1 MIITSLT
8 NSRIKEICKLK
19 EKKYR
24 NMTNTFLIEGIN
36 LVTEAGKRNLL
47 KEIFVLEEKTINIDI
62 PTTYVTKEVMKK
74 ISSTDSIPNVVG
86 VSLKKEELLLGD
98 RLLLLDNLQDPGNLG
113 TIIRS
118 SKAFNIDT
126 IVISPTT
133 VDMYNPKVLRATEGM
148 IFHINIIVRD
158 LPSLITEL
166 KKDNYKIYGTKVDG
180 GINVKDISLKRKY
193 ALVIG
198 NEGNGV
204 SEEVNNLCDG
214 FFYKDKKVAVVGGG
228 SSSLTEALYLSKI
241 CKEVIIIHRRDKL
254 TADKYLIDKVNSTK
268 NIKVLYNSNI
278 TKYNQNNNKLTSVII
293 NNKDNLEVEGV
304 FLAIGSTP
312 NSEIFNVN
320 KDNNYI
326 IVDSNYMTNIDK
338 VYAIGDVI
346 KKDYYQLSTAAS
358 DAVVAASNI
367 IKRENKNS

>member
-1 MIITSLT
+1 MEEHKVVILGSGIAGMTAGIYLKRGGLDVLVVEDNIPGGVLNEIPSIENYPGYEEISGPDLAMNIYNQLTKLGVKILNKKITSIDLNNKIINNNIKYEYLVIAT
-8 NSRIKEICKLK
+8 GRKSRMLSLEH
-19 EKKYR
+19 EK
-24 NMTNTFLIEGIN
+24 
-36 LVTEAGKRNLL
+36 
-47 KEIFVLEEKTINIDI
+47 
-62 PTTYVTKEVMKK
+62 
-74 ISSTDSIPNVVG
+74 
-86 VSLKKEELLLGD
+86 ELLGK
-98 RLLLLDNLQDPGNLG
+98 G
-113 TIIRS
+113 
-118 SKAFNIDT
+118 
-126 IVISPTT
+126 ISTC
-133 VDMYNPKVLRATEGM
+133 A
-148 IFHINIIVRD
+148 
-158 LPSLITEL
+158 
-166 KKDNYKIYGTKVDG
+166 
-180 GINVKDISLKRKY
+180 
-193 ALVIG
+193 
-198 NEGNGV
+198 
-204 SEEVNNLCDG
+204 LCDG

-228 SSSLTEALYLSKI
+228 SSSFTEALYLSKI

-278 TKYNQNNNKLTSVII
+278 TKYNQNNNKLTSIII

-367 IKRENKNS
+367 IKRENKDS

>member
-1 MIITSLT
+1 MEEHKVVILGSGIAGMTAGIYLKRGGLDVLVVEDNIPGGVLNEIPSIENYPGYEEISGPDLAMNIYNQLTKLGVKILNKKITSIDL
-8 NSRIKEICKLK
+8 NNKIINNNIKYEYLVIATGRKSKMLSLEH
-19 EKKYR
+19 EK
-24 NMTNTFLIEGIN
+24 
-36 LVTEAGKRNLL
+36 
-47 KEIFVLEEKTINIDI
+47 
-62 PTTYVTKEVMKK
+62 
-74 ISSTDSIPNVVG
+74 
-86 VSLKKEELLLGD
+86 ELLGK
-98 RLLLLDNLQDPGNLG
+98 G
-113 TIIRS
+113 
-118 SKAFNIDT
+118 
-126 IVISPTT
+126 ISTC
-133 VDMYNPKVLRATEGM
+133 A
-148 IFHINIIVRD
+148 
-158 LPSLITEL
+158 
-166 KKDNYKIYGTKVDG
+166 
-180 GINVKDISLKRKY
+180 
-193 ALVIG
+193 
-198 NEGNGV
+198 
-204 SEEVNNLCDG
+204 LCDG

-254 TADKYLIDKVNSTK
+254 TSDKYLIDKVNSTK

-367 IKRENKNS
+367 IKRENKN

>member
-1 MIITSLT
+1 MEEHKVVILGSGIAGMTAGIYLKRGGLDVLVVEDNIPGGVLNEIPSIENYPGYEVISGPDLAMNIYNQLTKLGVKILNKKITSIDLDNKIINNNIKYEYLVIAT
-8 NSRIKEICKLK
+8 GRKSRMLSLEH
-19 EKKYR
+19 EK
-24 NMTNTFLIEGIN
+24 
-36 LVTEAGKRNLL
+36 
-47 KEIFVLEEKTINIDI
+47 
-62 PTTYVTKEVMKK
+62 
-74 ISSTDSIPNVVG
+74 
-86 VSLKKEELLLGD
+86 ELLGK
-98 RLLLLDNLQDPGNLG
+98 G
-113 TIIRS
+113 
-118 SKAFNIDT
+118 
-126 IVISPTT
+126 ISTC
-133 VDMYNPKVLRATEGM
+133 A
-148 IFHINIIVRD
+148 
-158 LPSLITEL
+158 
-166 KKDNYKIYGTKVDG
+166 
-180 GINVKDISLKRKY
+180 
-193 ALVIG
+193 
-198 NEGNGV
+198 
-204 SEEVNNLCDG
+204 LCDG

-254 TADKYLIDKVNSTK
+254 TSDKYLIDKVNSTK

-320 KDNNYI
+320 KENNYI

>member
-1 MIITSLT
+1 MEEHKVVILGSGIAGMTAG
-8 NSRIKEICKLK
+8 IYLK
-19 EKKYR
+19 R
-24 NMTNTFLIEGIN
+24 GGLDV
-36 LVTEAGKRNLL
+36 LVVE
-47 KEIFVLEEKTINIDI
+47 
-62 PTTYVTKEVMKK
+62 
-74 ISSTDSIPNVVG
+74 DSIPGG
-86 VSLKKEELLLGD
+86 VLNEIPSIENYPGYEEISGPDLAMNIYNQLTKLGVKILNKKITSIDLNNKIINNNIKYEYLVIATGRKSRMLSLEHEKELLGK
-98 RLLLLDNLQDPGNLG
+98 G
-113 TIIRS
+113 
-118 SKAFNIDT
+118 
-126 IVISPTT
+126 ISTC
-133 VDMYNPKVLRATEGM
+133 A
-148 IFHINIIVRD
+148 
-158 LPSLITEL
+158 
-166 KKDNYKIYGTKVDG
+166 
-180 GINVKDISLKRKY
+180 
-193 ALVIG
+193 
-198 NEGNGV
+198 
-204 SEEVNNLCDG
+204 LCDG

-278 TKYNQNNNKLTSVII
+278 TKYNQNNNKLTSVTI

-346 KKDYYQLSTAAS
+346 KKDYYQLSTASS

>member
-1 MIITSLT
+1 MEEHKVVILGSGIAGMTAGIYLKRGGLDVLVVEDNIPGGVLNEIPSIENYPGYEEISGPDLAMNIYNQLTKLGVKILNKKITSIDLNNKIINNNIKYEYLVIAT
-8 NSRIKEICKLK
+8 GRKSRMLSLEH
-19 EKKYR
+19 EK
-24 NMTNTFLIEGIN
+24 
-36 LVTEAGKRNLL
+36 
-47 KEIFVLEEKTINIDI
+47 
-62 PTTYVTKEVMKK
+62 
-74 ISSTDSIPNVVG
+74 
-86 VSLKKEELLLGD
+86 ELLGK
-98 RLLLLDNLQDPGNLG
+98 G
-113 TIIRS
+113 
-118 SKAFNIDT
+118 
-126 IVISPTT
+126 ISTC
-133 VDMYNPKVLRATEGM
+133 A
-148 IFHINIIVRD
+148 
-158 LPSLITEL
+158 
-166 KKDNYKIYGTKVDG
+166 
-180 GINVKDISLKRKY
+180 
-193 ALVIG
+193 
-198 NEGNGV
+198 
-204 SEEVNNLCDG
+204 LCDG

-254 TADKYLIDKVNSTK
+254 TSDKYLIDKVNSTK

-304 FLAIGSTP
+304 FLAVGSTP

-346 KKDYYQLSTAAS
+346 KKDYYQLSTASS

>member
-1 MIITSLT
+1 MEEHKVVISGSGIAGMTAGIYLKRGGLDVLVVEDNIPGGVLNEIPSIENYPGYEEISGPDLAMNIYNQLTKLGVKILNKKITSIDLNNKIINNNIKYEYLVIAT
-8 NSRIKEICKLK
+8 GRKSRMLSLEH
-19 EKKYR
+19 EK
-24 NMTNTFLIEGIN
+24 
-36 LVTEAGKRNLL
+36 
-47 KEIFVLEEKTINIDI
+47 
-62 PTTYVTKEVMKK
+62 
-74 ISSTDSIPNVVG
+74 
-86 VSLKKEELLLGD
+86 ELLGK
-98 RLLLLDNLQDPGNLG
+98 G
-113 TIIRS
+113 
-118 SKAFNIDT
+118 
-126 IVISPTT
+126 ISTC
-133 VDMYNPKVLRATEGM
+133 A
-148 IFHINIIVRD
+148 
-158 LPSLITEL
+158 
-166 KKDNYKIYGTKVDG
+166 
-180 GINVKDISLKRKY
+180 
-193 ALVIG
+193 
-198 NEGNGV
+198 
-204 SEEVNNLCDG
+204 LCDG

-278 TKYNQNNNKLTSVII
+278 TKYNQNNNKLTSVTI

>member
-1 MIITSLT
+1 MEEHKVVILGSGIAGMTAGIYLKRGGLDVIVVEDNIPGGVLNEIPSIENYPGYEEISGPDLAMNIYNQLTKLGVKILNKKITSIDLNNKIINNNIKYEYLVIAT
-8 NSRIKEICKLK
+8 GRKSRMLSLEH
-19 EKKYR
+19 EK
-24 NMTNTFLIEGIN
+24 
-36 LVTEAGKRNLL
+36 
-47 KEIFVLEEKTINIDI
+47 
-62 PTTYVTKEVMKK
+62 
-74 ISSTDSIPNVVG
+74 
-86 VSLKKEELLLGD
+86 ELLGK
-98 RLLLLDNLQDPGNLG
+98 G
-113 TIIRS
+113 
-118 SKAFNIDT
+118 
-126 IVISPTT
+126 ISTC
-133 VDMYNPKVLRATEGM
+133 A
-148 IFHINIIVRD
+148 
-158 LPSLITEL
+158 
-166 KKDNYKIYGTKVDG
+166 
-180 GINVKDISLKRKY
+180 
-193 ALVIG
+193 
-198 NEGNGV
+198 
-204 SEEVNNLCDG
+204 LCDG

-254 TADKYLIDKVNSTK
+254 TSDKYLIDKVNSTK

-346 KKDYYQLSTAAS
+346 KKDYYQLSTASS

>member
-1 MIITSLT
+1 MEEHKVVILGSGIAGMTAGIYLKRGGLDVLVVEDNIPGGVLNEIPSIENYPGYEEISGPDLAMNIYNQLTKLGVKILNKKITSIDLNNKIINNNIKYEYLVIAT
-8 NSRIKEICKLK
+8 GRKSRMLSLEH
-19 EKKYR
+19 EK
-24 NMTNTFLIEGIN
+24 
-36 LVTEAGKRNLL
+36 
-47 KEIFVLEEKTINIDI
+47 
-62 PTTYVTKEVMKK
+62 
-74 ISSTDSIPNVVG
+74 
-86 VSLKKEELLLGD
+86 ELLGK
-98 RLLLLDNLQDPGNLG
+98 G
-113 TIIRS
+113 
-118 SKAFNIDT
+118 
-126 IVISPTT
+126 ISTC
-133 VDMYNPKVLRATEGM
+133 A
-148 IFHINIIVRD
+148 
-158 LPSLITEL
+158 
-166 KKDNYKIYGTKVDG
+166 
-180 GINVKDISLKRKY
+180 
-193 ALVIG
+193 
-198 NEGNGV
+198 
-204 SEEVNNLCDG
+204 LCDG

-268 NIKVLYNSNI
+268 NVKVLYNSNI

>member
-1 MIITSLT
+1 MEEHKVVILGSGIAGMTAGIYLKRGGLDVLVVEDNIPGGVLNEIPSIENYPGYEEISGPDLAMNIYNQLTKLGVKILNKKITSIDLNNKIINNNIKYEYLVIAT
-8 NSRIKEICKLK
+8 GRKSRMLSLEH
-19 EKKYR
+19 EK
-24 NMTNTFLIEGIN
+24 
-36 LVTEAGKRNLL
+36 
-47 KEIFVLEEKTINIDI
+47 
-62 PTTYVTKEVMKK
+62 
-74 ISSTDSIPNVVG
+74 
-86 VSLKKEELLLGD
+86 ELLGK
-98 RLLLLDNLQDPGNLG
+98 G
-113 TIIRS
+113 
-118 SKAFNIDT
+118 
-126 IVISPTT
+126 ISTC
-133 VDMYNPKVLRATEGM
+133 A
-148 IFHINIIVRD
+148 
-158 LPSLITEL
+158 
-166 KKDNYKIYGTKVDG
+166 
-180 GINVKDISLKRKY
+180 
-193 ALVIG
+193 
-198 NEGNGV
+198 
-204 SEEVNNLCDG
+204 LCDG

-254 TADKYLIDKVNSTK
+254 TSDKYLIDKVNSTK

-278 TKYNQNNNKLTSVII
+278 TKYNQNNNKLTSVTI

-346 KKDYYQLSTAAS
+346 KKDYYQLSTASS

-367 IKRENKNS
+367 IKRENNNS

>member
-1 MIITSLT
+1 MEEHKVVILGSGIAGMTAGIYLKRGGLDVLVVEDNIPGGVLNEIPSIENYPGYEVISGPDLAMNIYNQLTKLGVKILNKKITSIDLDNKIINNNIKYEYLVIAT
-8 NSRIKEICKLK
+8 GRKSRMLSLEH
-19 EKKYR
+19 EK
-24 NMTNTFLIEGIN
+24 
-36 LVTEAGKRNLL
+36 
-47 KEIFVLEEKTINIDI
+47 
-62 PTTYVTKEVMKK
+62 
-74 ISSTDSIPNVVG
+74 
-86 VSLKKEELLLGD
+86 ELLGK
-98 RLLLLDNLQDPGNLG
+98 G
-113 TIIRS
+113 
-118 SKAFNIDT
+118 
-126 IVISPTT
+126 ISTC
-133 VDMYNPKVLRATEGM
+133 A
-148 IFHINIIVRD
+148 
-158 LPSLITEL
+158 
-166 KKDNYKIYGTKVDG
+166 
-180 GINVKDISLKRKY
+180 
-193 ALVIG
+193 
-198 NEGNGV
+198 
-204 SEEVNNLCDG
+204 LCDG
-214 FFYKDKKVAVVGGG
+214 FFYKDKNVAVVGGG

-254 TADKYLIDKVNSTK
+254 TSDKYLIDKVNSTK

-320 KDNNYI
+320 KENNYI

-346 KKDYYQLSTAAS
+346 KKDYYQLSTASS

>member
-1 MIITSLT
+1 MEEHKVVILGSGIAGMTAGIYLKRGGLDVLVVEDNIPGGVLNEIPSIENYPGYEEISGPDLAMNIYNQLTKLGVKILNKKITSIDLNNKIINNNIKYEYLVIAT
-8 NSRIKEICKLK
+8 GRKSRMLSLEH
-19 EKKYR
+19 EK
-24 NMTNTFLIEGIN
+24 
-36 LVTEAGKRNLL
+36 
-47 KEIFVLEEKTINIDI
+47 
-62 PTTYVTKEVMKK
+62 
-74 ISSTDSIPNVVG
+74 
-86 VSLKKEELLLGD
+86 ELLGK
-98 RLLLLDNLQDPGNLG
+98 G
-113 TIIRS
+113 
-118 SKAFNIDT
+118 
-126 IVISPTT
+126 ISTC
-133 VDMYNPKVLRATEGM
+133 A
-148 IFHINIIVRD
+148 
-158 LPSLITEL
+158 
-166 KKDNYKIYGTKVDG
+166 
-180 GINVKDISLKRKY
+180 
-193 ALVIG
+193 
-198 NEGNGV
+198 
-204 SEEVNNLCDG
+204 LCDG

-278 TKYNQNNNKLTSVII
+278 TKYNQNNNKLTSVTI

-312 NSEIFNVN
+312 NSEMFNVN

-326 IVDSNYMTNIDK
+326 IVDSNYITNIDR

-346 KKDYYQLSTAAS
+346 KKDYYQLSTASS

>member
-1 MIITSLT
+1 MEEHKVVILGSGMAGMTAGIYLKRGGLDVLVVEDNIPGGVLNEIPSIENYPGYEEITGPDLAMNIYNQLTKLGVKILNKKITSIDL
-8 NSRIKEICKLK
+8 NNKIINNNIKYEYLVIATGRKSKMLSLEH
-19 EKKYR
+19 EK
-24 NMTNTFLIEGIN
+24 
-36 LVTEAGKRNLL
+36 
-47 KEIFVLEEKTINIDI
+47 
-62 PTTYVTKEVMKK
+62 
-74 ISSTDSIPNVVG
+74 
-86 VSLKKEELLLGD
+86 ELLGK
-98 RLLLLDNLQDPGNLG
+98 G
-113 TIIRS
+113 
-118 SKAFNIDT
+118 
-126 IVISPTT
+126 ISTC
-133 VDMYNPKVLRATEGM
+133 A
-148 IFHINIIVRD
+148 
-158 LPSLITEL
+158 
-166 KKDNYKIYGTKVDG
+166 
-180 GINVKDISLKRKY
+180 
-193 ALVIG
+193 
-198 NEGNGV
+198 
-204 SEEVNNLCDG
+204 LCDG

-254 TADKYLIDKVNSTK
+254 TSDKYLIDKVNSTK

-304 FLAIGSTP
+304 FLAIGSIP

>member
-1 MIITSLT
+1 MEEHKVVILGSGIAGMTAGIYLKRGGLDVLVVEDNIPGGVLNEIPSIENYPGYEEISGPDLAMNIYNQLTKLGVKILNKKITSIDLNNKIINNNIKYEYLVIAT
-8 NSRIKEICKLK
+8 GRKSRMLSLEH
-19 EKKYR
+19 EK
-24 NMTNTFLIEGIN
+24 
-36 LVTEAGKRNLL
+36 
-47 KEIFVLEEKTINIDI
+47 
-62 PTTYVTKEVMKK
+62 
-74 ISSTDSIPNVVG
+74 
-86 VSLKKEELLLGD
+86 ELLGK
-98 RLLLLDNLQDPGNLG
+98 G
-113 TIIRS
+113 
-118 SKAFNIDT
+118 
-126 IVISPTT
+126 ISTC
-133 VDMYNPKVLRATEGM
+133 A
-148 IFHINIIVRD
+148 
-158 LPSLITEL
+158 
-166 KKDNYKIYGTKVDG
+166 
-180 GINVKDISLKRKY
+180 
-193 ALVIG
+193 
-198 NEGNGV
+198 
-204 SEEVNNLCDG
+204 LCDG

-278 TKYNQNNNKLTSVII
+278 TKDNQNNNKLTSVII

-346 KKDYYQLSTAAS
+346 KKDYYQLSTASS

>member
-1 MIITSLT
+1 MEEHKVVILGSGIAGMTAGIYLKRGGLDVLVVEDNIPGGVLNEIPSIENYPGYEEISGPDLAMNIYNQLTKLGVKILNKKITSIDL
-8 NSRIKEICKLK
+8 NNKIINNNIKYEYLVIATGRKSGMLSLEH
-19 EKKYR
+19 EK
-24 NMTNTFLIEGIN
+24 
-36 LVTEAGKRNLL
+36 
-47 KEIFVLEEKTINIDI
+47 
-62 PTTYVTKEVMKK
+62 
-74 ISSTDSIPNVVG
+74 
-86 VSLKKEELLLGD
+86 ELLGK
-98 RLLLLDNLQDPGNLG
+98 G
-113 TIIRS
+113 
-118 SKAFNIDT
+118 
-126 IVISPTT
+126 ISTC
-133 VDMYNPKVLRATEGM
+133 A
-148 IFHINIIVRD
+148 
-158 LPSLITEL
+158 
-166 KKDNYKIYGTKVDG
+166 
-180 GINVKDISLKRKY
+180 
-193 ALVIG
+193 
-198 NEGNGV
+198 
-204 SEEVNNLCDG
+204 LCDG

-254 TADKYLIDKVNSTK
+254 TSDKYLIDKVNSTK

-346 KKDYYQLSTAAS
+346 KKDYYQLSTASS

>member
-1 MIITSLT
+1 MEEHKVVILGSGIAGMTAGIYLKRGGLDVLVVEDNIPGGVLNEIPSIENYPGYEEISGPDLAMNIYNQLTKLGVKILNKKITSIDLDNKIINNNIKYEYLVIAT
-8 NSRIKEICKLK
+8 GRKSRMLSLEH
-19 EKKYR
+19 EK
-24 NMTNTFLIEGIN
+24 
-36 LVTEAGKRNLL
+36 
-47 KEIFVLEEKTINIDI
+47 
-62 PTTYVTKEVMKK
+62 
-74 ISSTDSIPNVVG
+74 
-86 VSLKKEELLLGD
+86 ELLGK
-98 RLLLLDNLQDPGNLG
+98 G
-113 TIIRS
+113 
-118 SKAFNIDT
+118 
-126 IVISPTT
+126 ISTC
-133 VDMYNPKVLRATEGM
+133 A
-148 IFHINIIVRD
+148 
-158 LPSLITEL
+158 
-166 KKDNYKIYGTKVDG
+166 
-180 GINVKDISLKRKY
+180 
-193 ALVIG
+193 
-198 NEGNGV
+198 
-204 SEEVNNLCDG
+204 LCDG

>member
-1 MIITSLT
+1 MEEHKVVILGSGIAGMTAGIYLKRGGLDVIVVEDNIPGGVLNEIPSIENYPGYEEISGPDLAMNIYNQLTKLGVKILNKKITSIDLNNKIINNNIKYEYLVIAT
-8 NSRIKEICKLK
+8 GRKSRMLSLEH
-19 EKKYR
+19 EK
-24 NMTNTFLIEGIN
+24 
-36 LVTEAGKRNLL
+36 
-47 KEIFVLEEKTINIDI
+47 
-62 PTTYVTKEVMKK
+62 
-74 ISSTDSIPNVVG
+74 
-86 VSLKKEELLLGD
+86 ELLGK
-98 RLLLLDNLQDPGNLG
+98 G
-113 TIIRS
+113 
-118 SKAFNIDT
+118 
-126 IVISPTT
+126 ISTC
-133 VDMYNPKVLRATEGM
+133 A
-148 IFHINIIVRD
+148 
-158 LPSLITEL
+158 
-166 KKDNYKIYGTKVDG
+166 
-180 GINVKDISLKRKY
+180 
-193 ALVIG
+193 
-198 NEGNGV
+198 
-204 SEEVNNLCDG
+204 LCDG

-358 DAVVAASNI
+358 DAIVAASNI

>member
-1 MIITSLT
+1 MEEHKVVILGSGIAGMTAGIYLKRGGLDVLVVEDNIPGGVLNEIPSIENYPGYEEISGPDLAMNIYNQLTKLGVKILNKKITSIDLNNKIINNNIKYEYLVIAT
-8 NSRIKEICKLK
+8 GRKSRMLSLEH
-19 EKKYR
+19 EK
-24 NMTNTFLIEGIN
+24 
-36 LVTEAGKRNLL
+36 
-47 KEIFVLEEKTINIDI
+47 
-62 PTTYVTKEVMKK
+62 
-74 ISSTDSIPNVVG
+74 
-86 VSLKKEELLLGD
+86 ELLGK
-98 RLLLLDNLQDPGNLG
+98 G
-113 TIIRS
+113 
-118 SKAFNIDT
+118 
-126 IVISPTT
+126 ISTC
-133 VDMYNPKVLRATEGM
+133 A
-148 IFHINIIVRD
+148 
-158 LPSLITEL
+158 
-166 KKDNYKIYGTKVDG
+166 
-180 GINVKDISLKRKY
+180 
-193 ALVIG
+193 
-198 NEGNGV
+198 
-204 SEEVNNLCDG
+204 LCDG

-278 TKYNQNNNKLTSVII
+278 TKYNQNDNKLTSVTI

-358 DAVVAASNI
+358 DAVVVASNI

>member
-1 MIITSLT
+1 MEEHKVVILGSGIAGMTAGIYLKRGGLDVLVVEDNIPGGVLNEIPSIENYPGYEEISGPDLAMNIYNQLTKLGVKILNKKITSIDLNNKIINNNIKYEYLVIAT
-8 NSRIKEICKLK
+8 GRKSRML
-19 EKKYR
+19 
-24 NMTNTFLIEGIN
+24 
-36 LVTEAGKRNLL
+36 
-47 KEIFVLEEKTINIDI
+47 
-62 PTTYVTKEVMKK
+62 
-74 ISSTDSIPNVVG
+74 
-86 VSLKKEELLLGD
+86 SLKHEKELLGK
-98 RLLLLDNLQDPGNLG
+98 G
-113 TIIRS
+113 
-118 SKAFNIDT
+118 
-126 IVISPTT
+126 ISTC
-133 VDMYNPKVLRATEGM
+133 A
-148 IFHINIIVRD
+148 
-158 LPSLITEL
+158 
-166 KKDNYKIYGTKVDG
+166 
-180 GINVKDISLKRKY
+180 
-193 ALVIG
+193 
-198 NEGNGV
+198 
-204 SEEVNNLCDG
+204 LCDG

-304 FLAIGSTP
+304 FLDIGSTP

-346 KKDYYQLSTAAS
+346 KKDYYQLSTASS

>member
-1 MIITSLT
+1 MEEHKVVILGSGIAGMTAGIYLKRGGLDVLVVEDNIPGGVLNEIPSIENYPGYEEISGPDLAMNIYNQLIKLGVKILNKKITSIDLNNKIINNNIKYEYLVIAT
-8 NSRIKEICKLK
+8 GRKSRMLSLEH
-19 EKKYR
+19 EK
-24 NMTNTFLIEGIN
+24 
-36 LVTEAGKRNLL
+36 
-47 KEIFVLEEKTINIDI
+47 
-62 PTTYVTKEVMKK
+62 
-74 ISSTDSIPNVVG
+74 
-86 VSLKKEELLLGD
+86 ELLGK
-98 RLLLLDNLQDPGNLG
+98 G
-113 TIIRS
+113 
-118 SKAFNIDT
+118 
-126 IVISPTT
+126 ISTC
-133 VDMYNPKVLRATEGM
+133 A
-148 IFHINIIVRD
+148 
-158 LPSLITEL
+158 
-166 KKDNYKIYGTKVDG
+166 
-180 GINVKDISLKRKY
+180 
-193 ALVIG
+193 
-198 NEGNGV
+198 
-204 SEEVNNLCDG
+204 LCDG

-254 TADKYLIDKVNSTK
+254 TADKYLIDKINSTK

-278 TKYNQNNNKLTSVII
+278 TKYNQNNNKLTSVTI
-293 NNKDNLEVEGV
+293 NNKDILEVEGV

-320 KDNNYI
+320 KENNYI

>member
-1 MIITSLT
+1 MEEHKVVILGSGIAGMTAGIYLKRGGLDVLVVEDNIPGGVLNEIPSIENYPGYEEISGPDLAMNIYNQLTKLGVKILNKKITSIDLNNKIINNNIKYEYLVIAT
-8 NSRIKEICKLK
+8 GRKSRMLSLEH
-19 EKKYR
+19 EK
-24 NMTNTFLIEGIN
+24 
-36 LVTEAGKRNLL
+36 
-47 KEIFVLEEKTINIDI
+47 
-62 PTTYVTKEVMKK
+62 
-74 ISSTDSIPNVVG
+74 
-86 VSLKKEELLLGD
+86 ELLGK
-98 RLLLLDNLQDPGNLG
+98 G
-113 TIIRS
+113 
-118 SKAFNIDT
+118 
-126 IVISPTT
+126 ISTC
-133 VDMYNPKVLRATEGM
+133 A
-148 IFHINIIVRD
+148 
-158 LPSLITEL
+158 
-166 KKDNYKIYGTKVDG
+166 
-180 GINVKDISLKRKY
+180 
-193 ALVIG
+193 
-198 NEGNGV
+198 
-204 SEEVNNLCDG
+204 LCDG

-278 TKYNQNNNKLTSVII
+278 TKYNQNNNKLTSVTI

-312 NSEIFNVN
+312 NSEMFNVN

-346 KKDYYQLSTAAS
+346 KKDYYQFSTAAS

>member
-1 MIITSLT
+1 MEEHKVVILGSGIAGMTAGIYLKRGGLDVIIVEDNIPGGVLNEIPSIENYPGYEEISGPDLAMNIYNQLTKLGVKILNKKITSIDLNNKIINNNIKYEYLVIAT
-8 NSRIKEICKLK
+8 GRKSRMLSLEH
-19 EKKYR
+19 EK
-24 NMTNTFLIEGIN
+24 
-36 LVTEAGKRNLL
+36 
-47 KEIFVLEEKTINIDI
+47 
-62 PTTYVTKEVMKK
+62 
-74 ISSTDSIPNVVG
+74 
-86 VSLKKEELLLGD
+86 ELLGK
-98 RLLLLDNLQDPGNLG
+98 G
-113 TIIRS
+113 
-118 SKAFNIDT
+118 
-126 IVISPTT
+126 ISTC
-133 VDMYNPKVLRATEGM
+133 A
-148 IFHINIIVRD
+148 
-158 LPSLITEL
+158 
-166 KKDNYKIYGTKVDG
+166 
-180 GINVKDISLKRKY
+180 
-193 ALVIG
+193 
-198 NEGNGV
+198 
-204 SEEVNNLCDG
+204 LCDG

-254 TADKYLIDKVNSTK
+254 TADKYLIDKVKSTK

-293 NNKDNLEVEGV
+293 NNKDKLEVEGV

>member
-1 MIITSLT
+1 MEEHKVVILGSGIAGMTAGIYLKRGGLDVLVVEDNIPGGVLNEIPSIENYPGYEEISGPDLAMNIYNQLTKLGVKILNKKITSIDLNNKIINNNIKYEYLVIAT
-8 NSRIKEICKLK
+8 GRKSRMLSLEH
-19 EKKYR
+19 EK
-24 NMTNTFLIEGIN
+24 
-36 LVTEAGKRNLL
+36 
-47 KEIFVLEEKTINIDI
+47 
-62 PTTYVTKEVMKK
+62 
-74 ISSTDSIPNVVG
+74 
-86 VSLKKEELLLGD
+86 ELLGK
-98 RLLLLDNLQDPGNLG
+98 G
-113 TIIRS
+113 
-118 SKAFNIDT
+118 
-126 IVISPTT
+126 ISTC
-133 VDMYNPKVLRATEGM
+133 A
-148 IFHINIIVRD
+148 
-158 LPSLITEL
+158 
-166 KKDNYKIYGTKVDG
+166 
-180 GINVKDISLKRKY
+180 
-193 ALVIG
+193 
-198 NEGNGV
+198 
-204 SEEVNNLCDG
+204 LCDG

-254 TADKYLIDKVNSTK
+254 TADKYLIDKVNST
-268 NIKVLYNSNI
+268 
-278 TKYNQNNNKLTSVII
+278 
-293 NNKDNLEVEGV
+293 DNLEVEGV

>member
-1 MIITSLT
+1 MEEHKVVILGSGIAGMTAGIYLKRGGLDVLVVEDNIPGGVLNEIPSIENYPGYEVISGPDLAMNIYNQLTKLGVKILNKKITSIDLDNKIINNNIKYEYLVIAT
-8 NSRIKEICKLK
+8 GRKSRMLSLEH
-19 EKKYR
+19 EK
-24 NMTNTFLIEGIN
+24 
-36 LVTEAGKRNLL
+36 
-47 KEIFVLEEKTINIDI
+47 
-62 PTTYVTKEVMKK
+62 
-74 ISSTDSIPNVVG
+74 
-86 VSLKKEELLLGD
+86 ELLGK
-98 RLLLLDNLQDPGNLG
+98 G
-113 TIIRS
+113 
-118 SKAFNIDT
+118 
-126 IVISPTT
+126 ISTC
-133 VDMYNPKVLRATEGM
+133 A
-148 IFHINIIVRD
+148 
-158 LPSLITEL
+158 
-166 KKDNYKIYGTKVDG
+166 
-180 GINVKDISLKRKY
+180 
-193 ALVIG
+193 
-198 NEGNGV
+198 
-204 SEEVNNLCDG
+204 LCDG

-254 TADKYLIDKVNSTK
+254 TSDKYLIDKVNSTK

-320 KDNNYI
+320 KENNYI

-346 KKDYYQLSTAAS
+346 KKDYYQLSTASS

>member
-1 MIITSLT
+1 MEEHKVVILGSGIAGMTAGIYLKRGGLDVLVVEDNIPGGVLNEIPSIENYPGYEEISGPDLAMNIYNQLTKLGVKILNKKITSIDLNNKIINNNIKYEYLVIAT
-8 NSRIKEICKLK
+8 GRKSRMLSLEH
-19 EKKYR
+19 EK
-24 NMTNTFLIEGIN
+24 
-36 LVTEAGKRNLL
+36 
-47 KEIFVLEEKTINIDI
+47 
-62 PTTYVTKEVMKK
+62 
-74 ISSTDSIPNVVG
+74 
-86 VSLKKEELLLGD
+86 ELLGK
-98 RLLLLDNLQDPGNLG
+98 G
-113 TIIRS
+113 
-118 SKAFNIDT
+118 
-126 IVISPTT
+126 ISTC
-133 VDMYNPKVLRATEGM
+133 A
-148 IFHINIIVRD
+148 
-158 LPSLITEL
+158 
-166 KKDNYKIYGTKVDG
+166 
-180 GINVKDISLKRKY
+180 
-193 ALVIG
+193 
-198 NEGNGV
+198 
-204 SEEVNNLCDG
+204 LCDG

-254 TADKYLIDKVNSTK
+254 TSDKYLIDKVNSTK

-312 NSEIFNVN
+312 NSEMFNVN

>member
-1 MIITSLT
+1 MEEHKVVILGSGIAGMTAGIYLKRGGLDVLVVEDNIPGGVLNEIPSIENYPGYEEISGPDLAMNIYNQLTKLGVKILNKKITSIDLNNKIINNNIKYEYLVIAT
-8 NSRIKEICKLK
+8 GRKSRML
-19 EKKYR
+19 
-24 NMTNTFLIEGIN
+24 
-36 LVTEAGKRNLL
+36 
-47 KEIFVLEEKTINIDI
+47 
-62 PTTYVTKEVMKK
+62 
-74 ISSTDSIPNVVG
+74 
-86 VSLKKEELLLGD
+86 SLKHEKELLGK
-98 RLLLLDNLQDPGNLG
+98 G
-113 TIIRS
+113 
-118 SKAFNIDT
+118 
-126 IVISPTT
+126 ISTC
-133 VDMYNPKVLRATEGM
+133 A
-148 IFHINIIVRD
+148 
-158 LPSLITEL
+158 
-166 KKDNYKIYGTKVDG
+166 
-180 GINVKDISLKRKY
+180 
-193 ALVIG
+193 
-198 NEGNGV
+198 
-204 SEEVNNLCDG
+204 LCDG

-346 KKDYYQLSTAAS
+346 KKDYYQLSTASS

>member
-1 MIITSLT
+1 MEEHKVVILGSGIAGMTAGIYLKRGGLDVLVVEDNIPGGVLNEIPSIENYPGYEEISGPDLAMNIYNQLTKLGVKILNKKITSIDLNNKIINNNIKYEYLVIAT
-8 NSRIKEICKLK
+8 GRKSRML
-19 EKKYR
+19 
-24 NMTNTFLIEGIN
+24 
-36 LVTEAGKRNLL
+36 
-47 KEIFVLEEKTINIDI
+47 
-62 PTTYVTKEVMKK
+62 
-74 ISSTDSIPNVVG
+74 
-86 VSLKKEELLLGD
+86 SLKHEKELLGK
-98 RLLLLDNLQDPGNLG
+98 G
-113 TIIRS
+113 
-118 SKAFNIDT
+118 
-126 IVISPTT
+126 ISTC
-133 VDMYNPKVLRATEGM
+133 A
-148 IFHINIIVRD
+148 
-158 LPSLITEL
+158 
-166 KKDNYKIYGTKVDG
+166 
-180 GINVKDISLKRKY
+180 
-193 ALVIG
+193 
-198 NEGNGV
+198 
-204 SEEVNNLCDG
+204 LCDG

-278 TKYNQNNNKLTSVII
+278 TKYNQNNNKLTSVTI

-346 KKDYYQLSTAAS
+346 KKDYYQLSTASS

>member
-1 MIITSLT
+1 MEEHKVVILGSGIAGMTAGIYLKRGGLDVLVVEDNIPGGVLNEIPSIENYPGYEEISGPDLAMNIYNQLTKLGVKILNKKITSIDLNNKIINNNIKYEYLVIAT
-8 NSRIKEICKLK
+8 GRKSRML
-19 EKKYR
+19 
-24 NMTNTFLIEGIN
+24 
-36 LVTEAGKRNLL
+36 
-47 KEIFVLEEKTINIDI
+47 
-62 PTTYVTKEVMKK
+62 
-74 ISSTDSIPNVVG
+74 
-86 VSLKKEELLLGD
+86 SLKHEKELLGK
-98 RLLLLDNLQDPGNLG
+98 G
-113 TIIRS
+113 
-118 SKAFNIDT
+118 
-126 IVISPTT
+126 ISTC
-133 VDMYNPKVLRATEGM
+133 A
-148 IFHINIIVRD
+148 
-158 LPSLITEL
+158 
-166 KKDNYKIYGTKVDG
+166 
-180 GINVKDISLKRKY
+180 
-193 ALVIG
+193 
-198 NEGNGV
+198 
-204 SEEVNNLCDG
+204 LCDG

-278 TKYNQNNNKLTSVII
+278 TKYNQNNNKLTSVTI

>member
-1 MIITSLT
+1 MEEHKVVILGSGIAGMTAGIYLKRGGLDVLVVEDNIPGGVLNEIPSIENYPGYEVISGPDLAMNIYNQLTKLGVKILNKKITSIDLDNKIINNNIKYEYLVIAT
-8 NSRIKEICKLK
+8 GRKSRMLSLEH
-19 EKKYR
+19 EK
-24 NMTNTFLIEGIN
+24 
-36 LVTEAGKRNLL
+36 
-47 KEIFVLEEKTINIDI
+47 
-62 PTTYVTKEVMKK
+62 
-74 ISSTDSIPNVVG
+74 
-86 VSLKKEELLLGD
+86 ELLGK
-98 RLLLLDNLQDPGNLG
+98 G
-113 TIIRS
+113 
-118 SKAFNIDT
+118 
-126 IVISPTT
+126 ISTC
-133 VDMYNPKVLRATEGM
+133 A
-148 IFHINIIVRD
+148 
-158 LPSLITEL
+158 
-166 KKDNYKIYGTKVDG
+166 
-180 GINVKDISLKRKY
+180 
-193 ALVIG
+193 
-198 NEGNGV
+198 
-204 SEEVNNLCDG
+204 LCDG

-254 TADKYLIDKVNSTK
+254 TSDKYLIDKVNSTK

-278 TKYNQNNNKLTSVII
+278 TKYNQNNNKLTSVTI

-346 KKDYYQLSTAAS
+346 KKDYYQLSTASS

>member
-1 MIITSLT
+1 MEEHKVVILGSGIAGMTAGIYLKRGGLDVLVVEDNIPGGVLNEIPSIENYPGYEEISGPDLAMNIYNQLTKLGVKILNKKITSIDLNNKIINNNIKYEYLVIAT
-8 NSRIKEICKLK
+8 GRKSRMLSLER
-19 EKKYR
+19 EK
-24 NMTNTFLIEGIN
+24 
-36 LVTEAGKRNLL
+36 
-47 KEIFVLEEKTINIDI
+47 
-62 PTTYVTKEVMKK
+62 
-74 ISSTDSIPNVVG
+74 
-86 VSLKKEELLLGD
+86 ELLGK
-98 RLLLLDNLQDPGNLG
+98 G
-113 TIIRS
+113 
-118 SKAFNIDT
+118 
-126 IVISPTT
+126 ISTC
-133 VDMYNPKVLRATEGM
+133 A
-148 IFHINIIVRD
+148 
-158 LPSLITEL
+158 
-166 KKDNYKIYGTKVDG
+166 
-180 GINVKDISLKRKY
+180 
-193 ALVIG
+193 
-198 NEGNGV
+198 
-204 SEEVNNLCDG
+204 LCDG

-278 TKYNQNNNKLTSVII
+278 TKYNQNNNKLTSVTI

-367 IKRENKNS
+367 IKRENKIS

>member
-1 MIITSLT
+1 MEEHKVVILGSGIAGMTAGIYLKRGGLDVLVVEDNIPGGVLNEIPSIENYPGYEEISGPDLAMNIYNQLTKLGVKILNKKITSIDL
-8 NSRIKEICKLK
+8 NNKIINNNIKYEYLVIATGRKSKMLSLEH
-19 EKKYR
+19 EK
-24 NMTNTFLIEGIN
+24 
-36 LVTEAGKRNLL
+36 
-47 KEIFVLEEKTINIDI
+47 
-62 PTTYVTKEVMKK
+62 
-74 ISSTDSIPNVVG
+74 
-86 VSLKKEELLLGD
+86 ELLGK
-98 RLLLLDNLQDPGNLG
+98 G
-113 TIIRS
+113 
-118 SKAFNIDT
+118 
-126 IVISPTT
+126 ISTC
-133 VDMYNPKVLRATEGM
+133 A
-148 IFHINIIVRD
+148 
-158 LPSLITEL
+158 
-166 KKDNYKIYGTKVDG
+166 
-180 GINVKDISLKRKY
+180 
-193 ALVIG
+193 
-198 NEGNGV
+198 
-204 SEEVNNLCDG
+204 LCDG

-254 TADKYLIDKVNSTK
+254 TSDKYLIDKVNSTK

>member
-1 MIITSLT
+1 MEEHKVVILGSGIAGMTAGIYLKRGGLDVLVVEDNIPGGVLNEIPSIENYPGYEEISGPDLAMNIYNQLTKLGVKILNKKITSIDLNNKIINNNIKYEYLVIAT
-8 NSRIKEICKLK
+8 GRKSRMLSLEH
-19 EKKYR
+19 EK
-24 NMTNTFLIEGIN
+24 
-36 LVTEAGKRNLL
+36 
-47 KEIFVLEEKTINIDI
+47 
-62 PTTYVTKEVMKK
+62 
-74 ISSTDSIPNVVG
+74 
-86 VSLKKEELLLGD
+86 ELLGK
-98 RLLLLDNLQDPGNLG
+98 G
-113 TIIRS
+113 
-118 SKAFNIDT
+118 
-126 IVISPTT
+126 ISTC
-133 VDMYNPKVLRATEGM
+133 A
-148 IFHINIIVRD
+148 
-158 LPSLITEL
+158 
-166 KKDNYKIYGTKVDG
+166 
-180 GINVKDISLKRKY
+180 
-193 ALVIG
+193 
-198 NEGNGV
+198 
-204 SEEVNNLCDG
+204 LCDG

-254 TADKYLIDKVNSTK
+254 TADKYLIYKVNSTK

-278 TKYNQNNNKLTSVII
+278 TKYNQNNNKLTSVTI

>member
-1 MIITSLT
+1 MEEHKVVILGSGIAGMTAGIYLKRGGLDVLVVEDNIPGGVLNEIPSIENYPGYEEISGPDLAMNIYNQLTKLGVKILNKKITSIDLNNKIINNNIKYEYLVIAT
-8 NSRIKEICKLK
+8 GRKSRMLYLEH
-19 EKKYR
+19 EK
-24 NMTNTFLIEGIN
+24 
-36 LVTEAGKRNLL
+36 
-47 KEIFVLEEKTINIDI
+47 
-62 PTTYVTKEVMKK
+62 
-74 ISSTDSIPNVVG
+74 
-86 VSLKKEELLLGD
+86 ELLGK
-98 RLLLLDNLQDPGNLG
+98 G
-113 TIIRS
+113 
-118 SKAFNIDT
+118 
-126 IVISPTT
+126 ISTC
-133 VDMYNPKVLRATEGM
+133 A
-148 IFHINIIVRD
+148 
-158 LPSLITEL
+158 
-166 KKDNYKIYGTKVDG
+166 
-180 GINVKDISLKRKY
+180 
-193 ALVIG
+193 
-198 NEGNGV
+198 
-204 SEEVNNLCDG
+204 LCDG

-346 KKDYYQLSTAAS
+346 KKDYYQLSTASS
-358 DAVVAASNI
+358 DAIVAASNI

>member
-1 MIITSLT
+1 MEEHKVVILGSGIAGMTAGIYLKRGGLDVLVVEDNIPGGVLNEIPSIENYPGYEEISGPDLAMNIYNQLTKLGVKILNKKITSIDLNNKIT
-8 NSRIKEICKLK
+8 NNNIKYEYLVIATGRKSRMLSLEH
-19 EKKYR
+19 EK
-24 NMTNTFLIEGIN
+24 
-36 LVTEAGKRNLL
+36 
-47 KEIFVLEEKTINIDI
+47 
-62 PTTYVTKEVMKK
+62 
-74 ISSTDSIPNVVG
+74 
-86 VSLKKEELLLGD
+86 ELLGK
-98 RLLLLDNLQDPGNLG
+98 G
-113 TIIRS
+113 
-118 SKAFNIDT
+118 
-126 IVISPTT
+126 ISTC
-133 VDMYNPKVLRATEGM
+133 A
-148 IFHINIIVRD
+148 
-158 LPSLITEL
+158 
-166 KKDNYKIYGTKVDG
+166 
-180 GINVKDISLKRKY
+180 
-193 ALVIG
+193 
-198 NEGNGV
+198 
-204 SEEVNNLCDG
+204 LCDG

-254 TADKYLIDKVNSTK
+254 TSDKYLIDKVNSTK

-278 TKYNQNNNKLTSVII
+278 TKYNQNNNKLTSVTI